1 VRREYVRDWDREIM
15 KTGLACHYLE
25 MIAGD
30 GENVVDIFEGAFVVD
45 EASGTSGERGQI
57 QWSKL

>member
-1 VRREYVRDWDREIM
+1 M
-15 KTGLACHYLE
+15 KTGLACHCLE
-25 MIAGD
+25 TIAGD